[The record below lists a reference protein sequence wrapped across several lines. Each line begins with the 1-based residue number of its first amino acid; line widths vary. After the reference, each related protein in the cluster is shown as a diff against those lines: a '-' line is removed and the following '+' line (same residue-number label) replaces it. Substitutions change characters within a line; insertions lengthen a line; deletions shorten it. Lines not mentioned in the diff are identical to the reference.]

1 MPCWLVV
8 KKKKESHGATIP
20 GSFGR
25 WDFVGFSKD

>member
-8 KKKKESHGATIP
+8 KKKESHGATIP